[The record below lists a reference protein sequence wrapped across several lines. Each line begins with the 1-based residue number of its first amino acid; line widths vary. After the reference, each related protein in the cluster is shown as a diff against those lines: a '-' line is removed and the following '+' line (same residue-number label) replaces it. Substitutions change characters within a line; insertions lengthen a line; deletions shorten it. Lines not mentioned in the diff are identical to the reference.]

1 VLTNVVLRALP
12 LNRTAEL
19 LLKFVP
25 FTVKV
30 KARSPAN
37 FVVGDKLLTV
47 GTGLFIVKINGGVD
61 VPPPGVGFVTVTE
74 AVSPVEHSEAA
85 ICAVN
90 CVEFTKVAV

>member
-1 VLTNVVLRALP
+1 MLTNVVLRAAP

-25 FTVKV
+25 LTVKV
-30 KARSPAN
+30 KAVSPAN
-37 FVVGDKLLTV
+37 LVIGDKLLTV
-47 GTGLFIVKINGGVD
+47 GTGLFTVTINGGVD

-74 AVSPVEHSEAA
+74 AVPPVANSEAA